1 MTIEEVSGMLD
12 VMNMA
17 YPHFTRNMTDAE
29 RKAQLRIWSAMLAR
43 DNPAVVG
50 KVLRKHIALNKFP
63 PTIAEIRSGI
73 REETMPSPNALL
85 EELKVQS
92 YKATQSRSVLV
103 KRGENGMADTYR
115 NESFRDEAFEELS
128 DVLKKYIGSPKNL
141 DRWYRD
147 FRADEYNT
155 TKRFMNDIT
164 ELQEQAD
171 IAPLLGDGN
180 YGK

>member
-1 MTIEEVSGMLD
+1 MRIEEVSGMLD

-63 PTIAEIRSGI
+63 PTIAEIRNGI
-73 REETMPSPNALL
+73 REETMPSPNDLL
-85 EELKVQS
+85 EELKAES
-92 YKATQSRSVLV
+92 FKATQTRAVLA

-115 NESFRDEAFEELS
+115 HESFSEEAFEEMS
-128 DVLKKYIGSPKNL
+128 DVLKRYIGSPRKL
-141 DRWYRD
+141 AEWYRD
-147 FRADEYNT
+147 FRHDEYGT
-155 TKRFMNDIT
+155 TKKFMTDIVQM
-164 ELQEQAD
+164 QEQED
-171 IAPLLGDGN
+171 IALLLGDGN
-180 YGK
+180 YDS